1 MTNEKVHKVLKM
13 IIALIWLVN
22 GLYCKVLNWVP
33 RHEMIVARVLGNNH
47 SRVLTILIGLSEI
60 AMAIWILSG
69 FKSRMNALFQMVIIL
84 TMNAI
89 EFFLAQDLLL
99 WGRFNAMFA
108 CLLVTVIYLN
118 EFIFNKKILPEP

>member
-1 MTNEKVHKVLKM
+1 MTNEKVHKVLNI

-22 GLYCKVLNWVP
+22 GLYCKMLNLVP
-33 RHEMIVARVLGNNH
+33 RHEMIVARILGNNH
-47 SRVLTILIGLSEI
+47 SRALTILIGLSEI
-60 AMAIWILSG
+60 AMALWILSG

-89 EFFLAQDLLL
+89 EFVLAQDLLL

-108 CLLVTVIYLN
+108 GLLVTVIYLN
-118 EFIFNKKILPEP
+118 EFIFNKKTVLKT